1 MRPHILVPLL
11 LLTLLCAAPA
21 GAAPAAPATEHAP
34 SSLYDSSSP
43 TMPAGAISVHP
54 YAHEDMNDAE
64 SLDDYDSEPAASIA
78 DPLTR
83 PSSPSPSGAASKTSM
98 PTSSCPSA

>member
-11 LLTLLCAAPA
+11 LLTLLCAVPA

-43 TMPAGAISVHP
+43 TMPAG
-54 YAHEDMNDAE
+54 
-64 SLDDYDSEPAASIA
+64 
-78 DPLTR
+78 
-83 PSSPSPSGAASKTSM
+83 PSPCIPM
-98 PTSSCPSA
+98 PTSRWPTGIPWTITTASP